1 MGPNFFHPK
10 LTRHAC
16 LLSFTSLL
24 FCRLRSDFPPK
35 ASSLHSSD
43 GICIR
48 IARCRLTRLLR
59 RQRSFDLSMGNGFA
73 IGQTLLPMNF
83 LSSLTFSSTPCTL
96 SSVIISRY
104 QNQKCIS
111 KPEVYVKH
119 QNVLVLKTFR

>member
-24 FCRLRSDFPPK
+24 FCRLRSDFPR
-35 ASSLHSSD
+35 SSLHSSD